1 MQEAGGSCSLN
12 AFYNLHNARGVYL
25 DTPPHQR
32 WCIIYLSMNEA
43 TFMINTE
50 SIIKHNK
57 MIPDRSQPNKKPGAY
72 VPRLLVIYLF
82 IPKCQTRVSKIM

>member
-25 DTPPHQR
+25 DTPPHQQ

-57 MIPDRSQPNKKPGAY
+57 MIPDRS
-72 VPRLLVIYLF
+72 
-82 IPKCQTRVSKIM
+82 